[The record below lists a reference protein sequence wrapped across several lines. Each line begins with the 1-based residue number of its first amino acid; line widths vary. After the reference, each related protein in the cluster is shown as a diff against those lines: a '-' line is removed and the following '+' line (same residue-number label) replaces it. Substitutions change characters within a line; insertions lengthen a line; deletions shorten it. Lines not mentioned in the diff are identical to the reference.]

1 MRQLLTESLILA
13 IAGGAAGIGLA
24 WWALRL
30 LVAAAASSFP
40 RVAETQIDLRVLL
53 FTVLLSLATGVLFG
67 LAPAFV
73 SSAHATHETP
83 KEGAR
88 GSSHS
93 SPHLRP
99 TLIVAELALS
109 LALLAGSGLLIRS
122 FLRLQDVDTGFRPD
136 GVLRCGSHCPSK
148 RMPSL
153 SSSVPGESEEIR
165 FRSADRRAF
174 PSEGGEDISV
184 CANRGGLQISRI
196 KRTSGEGRDFSSL
209 IRWTPTAGGCL
220 NGCFRNIGIGCGGLL
235 LEPRARYG

>member
-136 GVLRCGSHCPSK
+136 GVLTMRIALPEQTYAK
-148 RMPSL
+148 PKQQRAWR
-153 SSSVPGESEEIR
+153 E
-165 FRSADRRAF
+165 RR
-174 PSEGGEDISV
+174 
-184 CANRGGLQISRI
+184 N
-196 KRTSGEGRDFSSL
+196 TFS
-209 IRWTPTAGGCL
+209 
-220 NGCFRNIGIGCGGLL
+220 IG
-235 LEPRARYG
+235 